1 MDLLFELFIIIAL
14 FIAFLFAAYYVMT
27 GIAYAYFG
35 FSIAMAPVLWA
46 LFIIGFI
53 TGAVVSIKNAVK
65 AFIKVY
71 GRSKTS

>member
-1 MDLLFELFIIIAL
+1 MVEIIIIIILFIL
-14 FIAFLFAAYYVMT
+14 CLFAAYYVMT

-35 FSIAMAPVLWA
+35 LSIAMAPVLWT

-53 TGAVVSIKNAVK
+53 TGAVVSIKNAAK